1 MEKLKFEFVVKTS
14 ENPKTNVICITSI
27 MKENEMFLI
36 PEKLQP
42 VKLHDAVTKT
52 HIFQKY
58 GNIQFKGYLLEEITS
73 TTQQQDSTKEISTEA
88 LTKILQNLADFK
100 RESRQPNLKKLS
112 EQFVL
117 EKFTK
122 KTSSVTQWM
131 FIFEAECSRIG
142 VDEEIEKI
150 QVFRLFLEDSCLDW
164 YNSMLIK
171 HTINSE
177 WCIWKKSFCETYV
190 NKGWTPIRYA
200 FLFKYRQGSLLEY
213 APKKERL
220 LLEINKLIDGP
231 TLIDLIV
238 TGLPNFIVD
247 EIDRHKLK
255 DTEDL
260 FSNIRGLEHLLNK
273 KIVEKRGI
281 ESESKI
287 KQKNVA
293 DQPCRICEKER
304 NSVSF
309 RI

>member
-1 MEKLKFEFVVKTS
+1 
-14 ENPKTNVICITSI
+14 
-27 MKENEMFLI
+27 MKDNEMFSI
-36 PEKLQP
+36 PDKLQP
-42 VKLHDAVTKT
+42 VKLHDAVMKT
-52 HIFQKY
+52 HIFQKVRTTLQRRHDKRQVWISITPELRDTY
-58 GNIQFKGYLLEEITS
+58 FDEDGNIQFKGYLLEEITA

-142 VDEEIEKI
+142 VDEDIEKI

-190 NKGWTPIRYA
+190 NKSWTPIRYA
-200 FLFKYRQGSLLEY
+200 FLFKY
-213 APKKERL
+213 
-220 LLEINKLIDGP
+220 
-231 TLIDLIV
+231 
-238 TGLPNFIVD
+238 
-247 EIDRHKLK
+247 
-255 DTEDL
+255 
-260 FSNIRGLEHLLNK
+260 
-273 KIVEKRGI
+273 
-281 ESESKI
+281 
-287 KQKNVA
+287 
-293 DQPCRICEKER
+293 
-304 NSVSF
+304 
-309 RI
+309 